1 VIALTGYIDL
11 DQNATTPVLP
21 EVLAAMLPWLQ
32 GHSGN
37 PSSAHPAGE
46 EARDLVESARGEVAR
61 LVGARAHEITFTSG
75 GTEATNTAIRAAIAT
90 RSSRR
95 AIVTS
100 SVEHSATLELLTELE
115 RVGFRVVRIGV
126 DGEGRLDRTQLFGS
140 IDASVAL
147 VSLQSAN
154 NETGAIAD
162 LTGVADACSAV
173 GASFHVDA
181 IQSAGKVPLD
191 LTRLG
196 ADFASLSAHKLH
208 GPKGVGALYARA
220 AFEPLLRGGPQEGRR
235 RAGTENVPGIAGFGR
250 AASLSRAAITQGELD
265 RVRALRDDFEARL
278 AREIGA
284 VVFHAR
290 AAERLPN
297 TSNVAFVGLDAEE
310 LLAAFGAAGLC
321 ASAGSACHAAARKP
335 SHVLEAM
342 GVPEAQLRGAI
353 RFSLGRTTTIAD
365 VERALDI
372 VAESAAALRELGPA
386 AGGTVP
392 RGPR

>member
-1 VIALTGYIDL
+1 LTGYIDL

-32 GHSGN
+32 GRSGN
-37 PSSAHPAGE
+37 PSSSHPAGE
-46 EARDLVESARGEVAR
+46 EARDLVEASRGEVAR

-75 GTEATNTAIRAAIAT
+75 GTEATNTAIRAAIAANPT
-90 RSSRR
+90 RRV
-95 AIVTS
+95 IVTS
-100 SVEHSATLELLTELE
+100 SVEHSATLEPLGEYE
-115 RVGFRVVRIGV
+115 RAGFRVVRVGV
-126 DGEGRLDRTQLFGS
+126 DGEGRLDRARLFAS
-140 IDASVAL
+140 IDASIAL

-154 NETGAIAD
+154 NETGATTD
-162 LTGVADACSAV
+162 LGGVADACRAV

-181 IQSAGKVPLD
+181 VQSAGKTPLD

-196 ADFASLSAHKLH
+196 ADFASLSAHKFH
-208 GPKGVGALYARA
+208 GPKGVGALYARS

-250 AASLSRAAITQGELD
+250 AASLARTALANGDLE

-278 AREIGA
+278 DREIGT

-290 AAERLPN
+290 GAERLPN

-335 SHVLEAM
+335 SHVLAAM
-342 GVPEAQLRGAI
+342 GVPEAQLHGAI
-353 RFSLGRTTTIAD
+353 RFSLGRMTTSAE
-365 VERALDI
+365 VERALEI
-372 VAESAAALRELGPA
+372 ATESATALRSL
-386 AGGTVP
+386 
-392 RGPR
+392 